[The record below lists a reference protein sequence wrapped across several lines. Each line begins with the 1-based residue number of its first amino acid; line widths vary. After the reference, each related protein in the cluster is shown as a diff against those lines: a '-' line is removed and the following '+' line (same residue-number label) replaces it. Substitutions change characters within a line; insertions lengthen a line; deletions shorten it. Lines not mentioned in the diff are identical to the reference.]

1 MLVLLHRYPVYSLL
15 ITAPY
20 GQIFLLMEKKQ
31 YHRHQKILFYLL
43 YLCGSTYAASN
54 IMQSESGRI

>member
-43 YLCGSTYAASN
+43 YLCGSIYAASN